1 MRVWVTIAVIC
12 LASGAF
18 AQGLQVAFA
27 GFDQDA
33 DEAIEIAADSMSI
46 DQEDGRAL
54 LTGAV
59 TIGQG
64 DLRLSAPQ
72 VTVTYTEA
80 GGIDTILAEGGVI
93 VVTPEEEVEAT
104 TALYTLSADE
114 MLLTGDVLLSQ
125 GRSAVSAE
133 RMRVDLSSG
142 TALLE
147 GRVRTVLQP
156 NDADE

>member
-1 MRVWVTIAVIC
+1 MRIWLTCALVW
-12 LASGAF
+12 LAPLAA

-33 DEAIEIAADSMSI
+33 AEAIEIAADTMSI
-46 DQEDGRAL
+46 DQEDGSAV
-54 LTGAV
+54 LTGSV
-59 TIGQG
+59 VIGQG

-72 VTVTYTEA
+72 VTVSYSEA
-80 GGIDTILAEGGVI
+80 GGIDRILAEGGVTL
-93 VVTPEEEVEAT
+93 VTPEEEVEAA
-104 TALYTLSADE
+104 TAVYTLSADE

-133 RMRVDLSSG
+133 RMRVDLANG

-156 NDADE
+156 NE